1 MKIALVYY
9 SLDGNTAFAAEKIG
23 LRLGADTLRLKPV
36 KEYPTEKIAKY
47 FWAGKSASF
56 QESPKLMPYAFD
68 INMYDVIILGTPIW
82 AGTFAPPLRTFIR
95 AQVWEGRKVALF
107 ACCSGGG
114 TEKCFQQLRN
124 ETHGSIKLPALRLI
138 DPLRNPGE
146 ELDTAIAGFCE
157 GIGHV

>member
-1 MKIALVYY
+1 MKNARVYY

-23 LRLGADTLRLKPV
+23 LKLGADILRLKPV

-56 QESPKLMPYAFD
+56 QESPKLMPYVFD
-68 INMYDVIILGTPIW
+68 INKYEVIILGTPVW

-95 AQVWEGRKVALF
+95 AQVWEGKKVAFF

-114 TEKCFQQLRN
+114 TEKCFQQLHH
-124 ETHGSIKLPALRLI
+124 ETRGSIKLPALRLI
-138 DPLRNPGE
+138 DPLRNAGA
-146 ELDTAIAGFCE
+146 ELETAVAGFCE
-157 GIGHV
+157 EIGQL

>member
-1 MKIALVYY
+1 MKVALVYY

-23 LRLGADTLRLKPV
+23 LRLGADILRLKPV

-82 AGTFAPPLRTFIR
+82 AGTFAPPLRTFIHSR
-95 AQVWEGRKVALF
+95 AGMGRKKGCVICLLF
-107 ACCSGGG
+107 RRRDREVLSAAA
-114 TEKCFQQLRN
+114 Q
-124 ETHGSIKLPALRLI
+124 
-138 DPLRNPGE
+138 
-146 ELDTAIAGFCE
+146 
-157 GIGHV
+157 

>member
-1 MKIALVYY
+1 
-9 SLDGNTAFAAEKIG
+9 
-23 LRLGADTLRLKPV
+23 
-36 KEYPTEKIAKY
+36 
-47 FWAGKSASF
+47 
-56 QESPKLMPYAFD
+56 MPYAFD

-138 DPLRNPGE
+138 DPLRNNGT
-146 ELDTAIAGFCE
+146 ELDTAIAGYCE
-157 GIGHV
+157 GLKQV